1 MDLDYLLKEIKVLKK
16 LRKLAL
22 SVNYEAANIRDRLP
36 EIDRSIE
43 NIITQVT
50 APNLLQSKM
59 NTCNENTNIKK
70 YKS

>member
-1 MDLDYLLKEIKVLKK
+1 MDFDNLLKEIKVLKK

-70 YKS
+70 CKS

>member
-70 YKS
+70 CKS